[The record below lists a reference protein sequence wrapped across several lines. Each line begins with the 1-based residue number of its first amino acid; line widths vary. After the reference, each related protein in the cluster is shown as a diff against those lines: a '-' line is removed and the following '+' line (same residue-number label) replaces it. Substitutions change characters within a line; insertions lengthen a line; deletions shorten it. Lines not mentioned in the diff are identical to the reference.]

1 MPYGPHTPADRR
13 TMLEAIGV
21 ESVDDLFADIPAGL
35 RANGLDLPD
44 SQPELELAAR
54 LEGLAG
60 RNRTDLASFLGAGAY
75 RHYQPA
81 AVDQILLRGE
91 WYTAYTPYQPEVSQG
106 TLQSIYE
113 YQSLL
118 AELIGLDV
126 VSASHYDGAAATAEA
141 ALMTCRATGRRR
153 ILVSR
158 AIHRHYRETLATYL
172 SGGDLEL
179 TEIPTI
185 ASGDAA
191 GTTDLAALERSLAD
205 PAQPVAGVIAGQP
218 NFLGLLEPMAEIGGL
233 AHAAGA
239 LFVAIIEPVSL
250 AVLAPPG
257 AYGADIAA
265 GEGQSLGI
273 PVQYGGPYLGVL
285 ATTDALVRQIPGRL
299 VGLTHDLD
307 GNRAFVMTLRAREQ
321 DIRRERAAS
330 NICTNQALLALAASI
345 YLACLGPH
353 GLRDVAALGA
363 ARAAELA
370 EALTQAGAARLHPGP
385 YLNEFVLRVPDARS
399 VHRRL
404 LEQGVLAGLVLADM
418 EPDDP
423 SLVDGLLVCATEVT
437 TQADIGR
444 FADALRAELGGAQ
457 WA

>member
-21 ESVDDLFADIPAGL
+21 GSVDDLFADIPAGL

-179 TEIPTI
+179 P
-185 ASGDAA
+185 
-191 GTTDLAALERSLAD
+191 RSRPSPRAMR
-205 PAQPVAGVIAGQP
+205 P
-218 NFLGLLEPMAEIGGL
+218 
-233 AHAAGA
+233 
-239 LFVAIIEPVSL
+239 
-250 AVLAPPG
+250 APPIWRRSSG
-257 AYGADIAA
+257 CWPTP
-265 GEGQSLGI
+265 
-273 PVQYGGPYLGVL
+273 PVP
-285 ATTDALVRQIPGRL
+285 
-299 VGLTHDLD
+299 
-307 GNRAFVMTLRAREQ
+307 
-321 DIRRERAAS
+321 
-330 NICTNQALLALAASI
+330 
-345 YLACLGPH
+345 
-353 GLRDVAALGA
+353 
-363 ARAAELA
+363 
-370 EALTQAGAARLHPGP
+370 
-385 YLNEFVLRVPDARS
+385 
-399 VHRRL
+399 
-404 LEQGVLAGLVLADM
+404 
-418 EPDDP
+418 
-423 SLVDGLLVCATEVT
+423 
-437 TQADIGR
+437 
-444 FADALRAELGGAQ
+444 
-457 WA
+457 